1 MDEIIASSLESVI
14 ALRRHLHANPEL
26 GWEEFA
32 TQRHLHDWLEGR
44 GIRARRCASTGLIS
58 DVGSAAPRVIYRGD
72 IDALPIQEEKPA
84 SVSYVSQR
92 AGVCHACG
100 HDVHAAVAAGLGWVF
115 HQLGDAVPGGVR
127 IVLQPAEE
135 VVPSGA
141 EAMIREGAA
150 SGISAA
156 LALHV
161 DPTRDVGTVGV
172 RVGPLTSATDTFS
185 MRIVGLEGHSARPHL
200 AHDAIL
206 AASDL
211 VRSLYTL
218 VSQRVSP
225 LVPAVLNVGTI
236 EGGTAKNVIAGECRL
251 EGVIRTL
258 DLDVREQLHA
268 EMRELAANVA
278 RMHRCDA
285 QCVLTTGAPPVM
297 NDEGLD
303 ALVRDAAADI
313 VGEDNVNTIELP
325 STGAEDFGM
334 FGIHMPTYMM
344 RLGVRPVGGE
354 THHLHT
360 PQFDIDERAI
370 EHAMRIMGRALL
382 HTIERV
388 SPSY

>member
-1 MDEIIASSLESVI
+1 MDEIIAASVESVV
-14 ALRRHLHANPEL
+14 ALRRHLHRYPEL
-26 GWEEFA
+26 GWQEFK
-32 TQRHLHDWLEGR
+32 TQRHLHDWLEER
-44 GIRARRCASTGLIS
+44 GMRARRCASTGLVS
-58 DVGSAAPRVIYRGD
+58 DVGPDKPRVIYRGD
-72 IDALPIQEEKPA
+72 IDALPIHEEKADDVP
-84 SVSYVSQR
+84 YVSEHD
-92 AGVCHACG
+92 GVCHACG

-115 HQLGDAVPGGVR
+115 HQLGDALPGGLRV
-127 IVLQPAEE
+127 VLQPAEE

-150 SGISAA
+150 AGISAA

-161 DPTRDVGTVGV
+161 DPTRNVGAVGV

-185 MRIVGLEGHSARPHL
+185 IRIVGTEGHSARPHL
-200 AHDAIL
+200 AHDAVL
-206 AASDL
+206 ASADL

-236 EGGTAKNVIAGECRL
+236 QGGSAKNVIAGECLL

-258 DLDVREQLHA
+258 DLDVRERLHGEIRDMA
-268 EMRELAANVA
+268 DAVA
-278 RMHRCDA
+278 RMHHCEA
-285 QCVLTTGAPPVM
+285 QCVINTGAPPVM
-297 NDEGLD
+297 NDAGLD
-303 ALVRDAAADI
+303 AVVSEAAADVI
-313 VGEDNVNTIELP
+313 GQENVQRIELP

-344 RLGVRPVGGE
+344 RLGVRPPGGA

-360 PQFDIDERAI
+360 PQFDVDEAALG
-370 EHAMRIMGRALL
+370 HAMRIMGRAALK
-382 HTIERV
+382 TIDRV